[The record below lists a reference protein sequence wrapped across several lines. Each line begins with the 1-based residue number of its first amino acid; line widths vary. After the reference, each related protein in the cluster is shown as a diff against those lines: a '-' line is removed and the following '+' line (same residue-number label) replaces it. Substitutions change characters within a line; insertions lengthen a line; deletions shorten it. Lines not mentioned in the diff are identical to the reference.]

1 MYSAD
6 EKLVS
11 QTLGGDRDAFGML
24 VHKYQEIVYIY
35 AFQKIRNEADA
46 QDITQEIFLQAYR
59 RLYQLRHP
67 HLFRSWL
74 YTIMSNECKRW
85 LARVTKKRRRE
96 VVLEEAADEA
106 LQVEPAHAAPVE
118 GWQVDLEQALSAL
131 PDDNRVAVSMFY
143 MGDCTLKEISEFLG
157 VSVNTVK
164 GKLHRARQQLG
175 AAMSEHYAK
184 LLKSHKL
191 KGGFLM
197 QFMEQIRYIPAPTMG
212 FAWSSAS
219 VGKTLFALITALCI
233 LIGLVGGR
241 EDVSTDLLL
250 NQPLVAPVSSNRWP
264 IEVSLLTP
272 TVNSMQSSISGIPV
286 PAGKRPL
293 AVSSGASTEQGGRS
307 IDRVATS
314 DAGNGKSSNPK
325 FSAAMAENPSEKLT
339 FSGRVVDS
347 DGEPVA
353 DAEVRY
359 SVQYS
364 VKSTP
369 PKSVAQTTVD
379 GMFKFEFPRSELKGS
394 ERVDIVAVHP
404 NHAFGWRNLPP
415 KSATKVEIQLATPAV
430 ISGKIMDEAGKP
442 IQTGEAWIGLL
453 SSSDRL
459 LGAHVSYLL
468 RDAIPIPHAKS
479 DPSGEFVIRGLPQG
493 GRTILY
499 VQGRGYAK
507 EGNQGV
513 QVGTEGLT
521 YRLKREA
528 RIEGNLSY
536 TDTGEAVQDATVAL
550 QGVHPTDAWEHAGV
564 DVDGKY
570 FLKNLAPGTYNL
582 FLFEGPEGWTAAA
595 NERLEIVEGQTVSNL
610 DLTLVRG
617 GFITGRVTDADTGE
631 PIANHHISFYDAAR
645 PESLAVSHRVKTD
658 ETGSYRF
665 HAAPGGALV
674 YTSAQHGYQDTGR
687 IRRSVHVVE
696 SKTAVVDFQ
705 FTKGIELNGQILTE
719 TGDPVSGARVTDISG
734 RYGSF
739 HEYGKSD
746 KRGEFTIRGLRATQK
761 LSLKAE
767 HSGLRLRGTA
777 EVEIESGE
785 SLEIRMKPYELVRVS
800 GRVVNPKGEPIPSV
814 NIDRMR
820 WDPER
825 HKGVSSTVAVTDG
838 DGWFRGINL
847 IVGDQYEI
855 YARTEGYR
863 KARTELFT
871 ATTEMNQIS
880 DLVLQP
886 AGGPYFIE
894 GRITDTSGK
903 PVNGARL
910 IASQQSQHWETLT
923 DANGDYRLENL
934 SMVVLYDLE
943 IIHPDY
949 AYHTFEILKTNQ
961 RHDLVLVKAEG
972 YLAGRVLDADGNPIE
987 RATVRIDPQED
998 PISGILYS
1006 PVDTNVQG
1014 EFELEYIKDPTVS
1027 IIVSNDRVF
1036 GIFEDVKV
1044 NQRDLVL
1051 TLTPTEPSPTPTP
1064 EQKARWAY
1072 AEEYAEKSEERFKT
1086 LVNQPAPE
1094 LAVAEWLSGPP
1105 ISVGDLKGKT
1115 IALYFWDDIEFSD
1128 RVQWAR
1134 LLNLLQEVYEEKGLV
1149 CVAICPATAE
1159 VETVKQHISEYS
1171 LAYSIGLDNPTDV
1184 VGAKGETFD
1193 SYAIGRGAGFI
1204 LINREGEIAGRV
1216 RDSEL
1221 ENQIQIMLAD

>member
-1 MYSAD
+1 MSSAD

-11 QTLGGDRDAFGML
+11 QTLAGDRDAFGVL
-24 VHKYQEIVYIY
+24 VHKYQDMVYTY
-35 AFQKIRNEADA
+35 AFQKVRNEADA
-46 QDITQEIFLQAYR
+46 QDITQEIFLRAYR
-59 RLYQLRHP
+59 RLFKLRQP

-74 YTIMSNECKRW
+74 YTIMCNECNRW
-85 LARVTKKRRRE
+85 LERVMKKRRRE
-96 VVLEEAADEA
+96 VILEEAAEET
-106 LQVEPAHAAPVE
+106 LKIEPAHAVPVE
-118 GWQVDLEQALSAL
+118 GWQVDLEQAISAL
-131 PDDNRVAVSMFY
+131 PDENRVAVSMFY

-250 NQPLVAPVSSNRWP
+250 NQSLVAPVSSNRWP
-264 IEVSLLTP
+264 IEVSLLTH
-272 TVNSMQSSISGIPV
+272 TANSMQSSISGIPV
-286 PAGKRPL
+286 LAGKRPL
-293 AVSSGASTEQGGRS
+293 DSSSRGSTEQGSRS

-314 DAGNGKSSNPK
+314 DAGNGKPPNPK
-325 FSAAMAENPSEKLT
+325 FSAVMAENPSEKLT
-339 FSGRVVDS
+339 FTGRVVDS

-430 ISGKIMDEAGKP
+430 ISGKIMDEAGEP

-528 RIEGNLSY
+528 RIEGHLSY

-564 DVDGKY
+564 NVDGKY

-645 PESLAVSHRVKTD
+645 PESQAACHGAKTD
-658 ETGSYRF
+658 ETGTYRF
-665 HAAPGGALV
+665 RAAPGRALV
-674 YTSAQHGYQDTGR
+674 YTSAEHGYQDTGQ
-687 IRRSVHVVE
+687 IRKYVDVVE
-696 SKTAVVDFQ
+696 AETVVVDFQ
-705 FTKGIELNGQILTE
+705 FSKGMELVCRILTE
-719 TGDPVSGARVTDISG
+719 AGKPVAGARVTDISG
-734 RYGSF
+734 RYGHF
-739 HEYGKSD
+739 HEYGRSD
-746 KRGEFTIRGLRATQK
+746 EHGEFTIPGLRASQM
-761 LSLKAE
+761 LVLKGE
-767 HSGLRLRGTA
+767 HSELRLRGTV
-777 EVEIESGE
+777 EVEVQPGASV
-785 SLEIRMKPYELVRVS
+785 EIRVKPYELVEMS
-800 GRVVNPKGEPIPSV
+800 GRVVNSKGEPISSV
-814 NIDRMR
+814 NVGRTLWTEPGGGLSR
-820 WDPER
+820 
-825 HKGVSSTVAVTDG
+825 TVAITNG
-838 DGWFRGINL
+838 DGWFGEIDL

-855 YARTEGYR
+855 TASAEGYR
-863 KARTELFT
+863 EAQTGPFF
-871 ATTEMNQIS
+871 ATKETTQLT
-880 DLVLQP
+880 DLVLLP
-886 AGGPYFIE
+886 SGGQFFIE
-894 GRITDTSGK
+894 GRVTDTSGK

-910 IASQQSQHWETLT
+910 ISSQQSQLWETLT

-934 SMVVLYDLE
+934 SMIILYKLE
-943 IIHPDY
+943 IYHPDY
-949 AYHTFEILKTNQ
+949 PHHMFKILKTNQ
-961 RHDLVLVKAEG
+961 RQDLVLVKADG
-972 YLAGRVLDADGNPIE
+972 YLAGRVVDTAGNPIYQ
-987 RATVRIDPQED
+987 ASVSIDPQED
-998 PISGILYS
+998 PVSGVTYPS
-1006 PVDTNVQG
+1006 VATDGQG
-1014 EFELEYIKDPTVS
+1014 EFELKYIRDPAVS
-1027 IIVSNDRVF
+1027 IDVGTDHAYGV
-1036 GIFEDVKV
+1036 FEDIKV

-1051 TLTPTEPSPTPTP
+1051 TLKPTEPIPAPTP
-1064 EQKARWAY
+1064 EQQTRWAY
-1072 AEEYAEKSEERFKT
+1072 EEESEERFKA
-1086 LVNQPAPE
+1086 LMGKPAPE
-1094 LAVAEWLSGPP
+1094 LAIEEWLTGAVSS
-1105 ISVGDLKGKT
+1105 IRDLKGST
-1115 IALYFWDDIEFSD
+1115 IALDFWESGNSNNIQS
-1128 RVQWAR
+1128 VR
-1134 LLNLLQEVYEEKGLV
+1134 LLNLLHEIYQKKGLV
-1149 CVAICPATAE
+1149 CVTIIPATE
-1159 VETVKQHISEYS
+1159 EIESVKQHIAEHSLEYP
-1171 LAYSIGLDNPTDV
+1171 IGLDSPTEV
-1184 VGAKGETFD
+1184 VGANGETFD
-1193 SYAIGRGAGFI
+1193 RYAIGGRGSI
-1204 LINREGEIAGRV
+1204 VLINAAGEITGAVYPWDLG
-1216 RDSEL
+1216 D
-1221 ENQIQIMLAD
+1221 QIQNLLAD